1 MLGICTR
8 TMLQVGMMRP
18 WGLVKS
24 FHLVKPVSVRLV
36 TGSYLTQQEGLPSLP
51 LPSLQQ
57 TCEHYLAT
65 VEPIVEVDELKR
77 TKELVVEFQKPGGV
91 GEILQ
96 RCLERREYSTE
107 NWLTD
112 IFVQHEYLY
121 ERKPVVIYTN
131 VATFYPRMDFR
142 DKQGQMR
149 CAAKTIVGV
158 LNLKAMID
166 NDTLPVDYMRGKPL
180 CMKQYY
186 QFLSSCRIPGPERD
200 SMVYHANSS
209 SSPKHITV
217 VHNSE
222 FFVLDVYNSDG
233 TPLTVDQLFI
243 QLQRIC
249 KASLQT
255 NMEPVGILTTQ
266 DRDSWNKTYINFIKD
281 DTNKESVSAIESSI
295 FTLCLDGPVPQVS
308 DEMYSISAAKQMLH
322 GGGSQWNSG
331 NRWFDKPLQFI
342 VGEDGTCGGNFSHV
356 IADGIVWF
364 SVADYVA
371 EQMKKL
377 EMMKAP
383 MVPLPMPRKLP
394 FNISPEI
401 KKAIEDAKQSMDIL
415 CQDLD
420 MRVAVFDHFGKNVL
434 KTHKMSPDAFVQI
447 ALQLAYYRMYNRCAV
462 VHEAA
467 TLRKFRL
474 GRTAA
479 IFPTSSASAAFV
491 KAFDDPQKQSSVK
504 ADLLEKAVKVH
515 RSLTNMATSGQS
527 LDHLICLKA
536 QAVEQQIPMPDIF
549 TDTSFSKLLD
559 FNLSTSQVTSKTRCI
574 PITCTEL
581 QNGYDL
587 SYIIHND
594 DIVFF
599 VTAFNSCRETNA
611 AHLIQ
616 TLEDAMLDMRTLLEH
631 IL

>member
-1 MLGICTR
+1 M
-8 TMLQVGMMRP
+8 VGMMRP

-24 FHLVKPVSVRLV
+24 CHLVKPISASRV
-36 TGSYLTQQEGLPSLP
+36 TGSYLIQQEGLPSLP

-57 TCEHYLAT
+57 SCEHYLAC
-65 VEPIVEVDELKR
+65 VEPIVEVDELKH

-96 RCLERREYSTE
+96 RSLERREYSTE

-112 IFVQHEYLY
+112 FAVEEYLY
-121 ERKPVVIYTN
+121 ERKPAVIYAN
-131 VATFYPRMDFR
+131 FAALYPRMDFR

-149 CAAKTIVGV
+149 CAAKAIVGV
-158 LNLKAMID
+158 LNVKAMID
-166 NDTLPVDYMRGKPL
+166 NDTLPVEYMKGKPL

-186 QFLSSCRIPGPERD
+186 QLMSSCRIPAPERD
-200 SMVYHANSS
+200 SVVYHANSS

-222 FFVLDVYNSDG
+222 FFVLDVYNSEG

-249 KASLQT
+249 NASLQT

-266 DRDSWNKTYINFIKD
+266 NRDSWNKTYINFIKD

-295 FTLCLDGPVPQVS
+295 FTLCLDGPVPQAS

-322 GGGSQWNSG
+322 GEGSQWNSG
-331 NRWFDKPLQFI
+331 NRWFDKTLQFI
-342 VGEDGTCGGNFSHV
+342 IGEDGTCGWNFAHFF
-356 IADGIVWF
+356 ADGMVSF

-371 EQMKKL
+371 EHMKKL
-377 EMMKAP
+377 EMMKSP
-383 MVPLPMPRKLP
+383 TVPLPMPRKLP
-394 FNISPEI
+394 FNISAEI

-420 MRVAVFDHFGKNVL
+420 TSLTVFDHFGKNFL
-434 KTHKMSPDAFVQI
+434 KAHKMSPDAFVQI
-447 ALQLAYYRMYNRCAV
+447 AIQLAYYRMYHRCAV

-467 TLRKFRL
+467 TLRQFRL
-474 GRTAA
+474 GRTAP
-479 IFPTSSASAAFV
+479 ICPTSSASAAFV
-491 KAFDDPQKQSSVK
+491 KAFDDPQKQISVK
-504 ADLLEKAVKVH
+504 VDLLEKTVKVH
-515 RSLTNMATSGQS
+515 KSLINTTTSGQGW
-527 LDHLICLKA
+527 DHLARLKA
-536 QAVEQQIPMPDIF
+536 QAVEQKIPMPDIF

-559 FNLSTSQVTSKTRCI
+559 CNLSTSQVTSKTGCV
-574 PITCTEL
+574 PLTCADVH
-581 QNGYDL
+581 NGYDV
-587 SYIIHND
+587 SYGIHND
-594 DIVFF
+594 EIIFF
-599 VTAFNSCRETNA
+599 VTAFNSCKETNA